1 MRASTRA
8 TSSSG
13 LNGTVTMSS
22 TPASWPCDERIPGM
36 TACNVAAAQCSAAED
51 EPDPSKSRVRVRV
64 DLHPLVAFAHPGGL
78 PGPVLRFE
86 GDLGELRTAR
96 EHAPADL
103 VDQVLDRA
111 A

>member
-1 MRASTRA
+1 
-8 TSSSG
+8 
-13 LNGTVTMSS
+13 
-22 TPASWPCDERIPGM
+22 M

-96 EHAPADL
+96 EQAQADL
-103 VDQVLDRA
+103 VDQVMDRA
-111 A
+111 DIEHVECAVDAEACLNRATGHYY